1 MPDSRIERSVA
12 GFVVGVDEVGRGPLA
27 GPVVAAA
34 VVLDPRLP
42 RSLARR
48 IDDSKR
54 LAPEER
60 QALFALLP
68 AHVRFAIGSATVA
81 EIDCLNIL
89 KASHL
94 AMARAVAG
102 LGLAPSLV
110 IVDGDRDPGLPHPT
124 RCIVGGDGRCLS
136 IAAASIFA
144 KVTRDRAMTA
154 LAWRHPG
161 YGWER
166 NAGYG
171 TPEHLTALKRLG
183 LTPEHRRTFRPISE
197 VLATTY

>member
-1 MPDSRIERSVA
+1 MPDSRIERSIV
-12 GFVVGVDEVGRGPLA
+12 GQVVGVDEAGRGPLA

-34 VVLDPRLP
+34 VLLDPKLP

-60 QALFALLP
+60 QAVYALLP
-68 AHVRFAIGSATVA
+68 SYARFAVGSANVA
-81 EIDCLNIL
+81 EIDSLNIL
-89 KASHL
+89 RAAHL
-94 AMARAVAG
+94 AMNRAVAA
-102 LGLAPSLV
+102 LGLAPALV
-110 IVDGDRDPGLPHPT
+110 IVDGNCDPGLPHVT
-124 RCIVGGDGRCLS
+124 RCIVGGDGICLS
-136 IAAASIFA
+136 IAAASIVA

-171 TPEHLTALKRLG
+171 TPEHLAALTRLG
-183 LTPEHRRTFRPISE
+183 VTAEHRRTFRPISE

>member
-12 GFVVGVDEVGRGPLA
+12 GLIVGVDEAGRGPLA

-34 VVLDPRLP
+34 VVLDPKIP

-54 LAPEER
+54 LTPEER
-60 QALFALLP
+60 EAVFALLP
-68 AHVRFAIGSATVA
+68 AHARMALGSASVV
-81 EIDCLNIL
+81 EIDALNIL
-89 KASHL
+89 QATHL
-94 AMARAVAG
+94 AMGRAVAA
-102 LGLAPSLV
+102 LGLAPALV
-110 IVDGDRDPGLPHPT
+110 IVDGNRDPGLSHPT
-124 RCIVGGDGRCLS
+124 RCIVGGDGLCLS
-136 IAAASIFA
+136 IAAASIVA

-171 TPEHLTALKRLG
+171 TPEHLAALKRLG
-183 LTPEHRRTFRPISE
+183 ATTEHRRTFRPVSE
-197 VLATTY
+197 VIATTY

>member
-12 GFVVGVDEVGRGPLA
+12 GLVVGVDEVGRGPLA

-42 RSLARR
+42 RSLACR

-54 LAPEER
+54 LAPGER
-60 QALFALLP
+60 RALFALLS
-68 AHVRFAIGSATVA
+68 AHARFAVGSASVA
-81 EIDCLNIL
+81 EIETLNIL

-94 AMARAVAG
+94 AMARAVAA
-102 LGLAPSLV
+102 LGIEPALI
-110 IVDGDRDPGLPHPT
+110 IVDGDRDPGLPYPT
-124 RCIVGGDGRCLS
+124 RCIVGGDGISLS
-136 IAAASIFA
+136 IAAASILA

-154 LAWRHPG
+154 LGWRHPG

-171 TPEHLTALKRLG
+171 TPEHLAALRRLG

>member
-12 GFVVGVDEVGRGPLA
+12 GLVVGVDEVGRGPLA

-34 VVLDPRLP
+34 VVLDPKLP
-42 RSLARR
+42 RGLARR

-54 LAPEER
+54 LTPEER
-60 QALFALLP
+60 RAVFALLP
-68 AHVRFAIGSATVA
+68 AHARFAIASASVA

-89 KASHL
+89 RASHL
-94 AMARAVAG
+94 AMARAVAA
-102 LGLAPSLV
+102 LAIEPALV
-110 IVDGDRDPGLPHPT
+110 IVDGNRDPGLPHAT
-124 RCIVGGDGRCLS
+124 RCIVGGDGICLS
-136 IAAASIFA
+136 IAAASILA

-154 LAWRHPG
+154 LSWRHPG

-171 TPEHLTALKRLG
+171 TPEHLAALARLG
-183 LTPEHRRTFRPISE
+183 VTSEHRRTFRPISE